1 MKIVLIGAPGSGKGT
16 LAAGLERRFGLKHL
30 SFGQIVRGVAKTNPR
45 VKALIDGG
53 NMIDDALAKEIL
65 TGRINQP
72 DCQNGFIL
80 DGFPRSLAQAKML
93 KEIMEID
100 FAIYLKISESEIF
113 RRLGSRLSCPN
124 CNAVY
129 SKQNYNKDVCQ
140 TCGAK
145 LEVRAD
151 DTTETI
157 KKRIEIFNANVKDLL
172 KFYKNQLL
180 EIDAEGTPEAV
191 VQAASNLIMKE

>member
-16 LAAGLERRFGLKHL
+16 LAAGLEERFDVKHL
-30 SFGQIVRGVAKTNPR
+30 SFGQIVRGVAKTNSR

-65 TGRINQP
+65 ASRITQP
-72 DCQNGFIL
+72 DCQKGFIL

-100 FAIYLKISESEIF
+100 YAIYLKISESEIYK
-113 RRLGSRLSCPN
+113 RLGSRLSCPN

-129 SKQNYNKDVCQ
+129 SKQNYHKDVCQ
-140 TCGAK
+140 TCGSR

-157 KKRIEIFNANVKDLL
+157 KKRIEIFNAHIKDLL
-172 KFYKNQLL
+172 EFYKNQLL
-180 EIDAEGTPEAV
+180 EIDAEATPEKV
-191 VQAASNLIMKE
+191 VQTASILITKE

>member
-16 LAAGLERRFGLKHL
+16 LATRLEKRFGIKHL
-30 SFGQIVRGVAKTNPR
+30 SFGQIVRQVAKTNLQ
-45 VKALIDGG
+45 VQQVIDGG
-53 NMIDDALAKEIL
+53 NMIDDVLAKEIL
-65 TGRINQP
+65 THRITQP
-72 DCQNGFIL
+72 DCQKGFIL

-100 FAIYLKISESEIF
+100 FAIYLKISESEIY
-113 RRLGSRLSCPN
+113 RRLGTRLSCPN

-129 SKQNYNKDVCQ
+129 STQNYNKTVCES
-140 TCGAK
+140 CGAK

-157 KKRIEIFNANVKDLL
+157 KKRIEIFNVNIEDLL
-172 KFYKNQLL
+172 EFYKNQLL
-180 EIDAEGTPEAV
+180 EVDANGTPDAV
-191 VQAASNLIMKE
+191 VQSALNQILKE